1 MKFICSAEIELPVSK
16 VAELFMNKDN
26 LRFWQQGFISHEHIR
41 GIPGEPGC
49 KSIIT
54 VRHGNRTLVLTET
67 IIFKNLPAEIDAL
80 YEHEHMTNTMS
91 NRFVSLGDNKTR
103 FDAIVEY
110 THFNGFFPN
119 VMAFMMPW
127 VFKKQTQ
134 KWVNHFKEFAETRK

>member
-1 MKFICSAEIELPVSK
+1 MKFTCSAEIELPVSK

-54 VRHGNRTLVLTET
+54 IRHGNRTLVLTET

-91 NRFVSLGDNKTR
+91 NRFVSLGPDKTR

-110 THFNGFFPN
+110 THFRGFLPN
-119 VMAFMMPW
+119 VMAFLMPW
-127 VFKKQTQ
+127 MFKKQTQ
-134 KWVNHFKEFAETRK
+134 KWVNHFKEFAESRK